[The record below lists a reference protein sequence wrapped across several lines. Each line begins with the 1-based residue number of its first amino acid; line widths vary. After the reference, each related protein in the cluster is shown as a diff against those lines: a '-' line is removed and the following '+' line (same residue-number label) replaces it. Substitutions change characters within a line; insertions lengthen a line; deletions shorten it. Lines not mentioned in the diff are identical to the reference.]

1 LKRHLEK
8 GIERCPERRSEKI
21 PWKRFGRT
29 EIKKRLEPS
38 TLSPCDLYHLPI
50 PTYLAGFLW
59 IEALADFSSGQ
70 GLIKSNLKSFSNV

>member
-1 LKRHLEK
+1 MTHVRAHLNRLLKRHLEK

-38 TLSPCDLYHLPI
+38 TLSPCDPYNLPI
-50 PTYLAGFLW
+50 PTYCGRFS
-59 IEALADFSSGQ
+59 ADRSSG
-70 GLIKSNLKSFSNV
+70 